1 MDEARDHAGGVWP
14 QYKCPLTKSQGGVMN
29 SSSWSAVE
37 LEAARAIR
45 ERRHQVAISLLS
57 EFLRVTST
65 PLERREALAMRG
77 TLLCEV
83 EQLEAAE
90 KDLRAAH
97 SLSDRGEYARYTIEL
112 LLGQLTRRQGREA
125 EARDFYLGALRTV
138 TEGSGLSA
146 GSALESVASALR
158 ESTPSDAEQA
168 LIREAVRRSWEVLH
182 IEAPIP
188 TSIDECVRRIRERE
202 RAAG

>member
-1 MDEARDHAGGVWP
+1 
-14 QYKCPLTKSQGGVMN
+14 MN